1 MNQFL
6 EGSFLGREKE
16 GMPVKLGGGLGA
28 RALAGARG
36 VEVGGITGTMGVEVG
51 GVGVGDEAGG
61 GVGVGVSI
69 FRRNGGKR
77 EVDVAR
83 SKESR
88 ASKLVKSRSVLLS
101 P

>member
-1 MNQFL
+1 
-6 EGSFLGREKE
+6 
-16 GMPVKLGGGLGA
+16 MPVKLGGGLGA

-69 FRRNGGKR
+69 FRGTEGRGKSTLR
-77 EVDVAR
+77 VQKKVERR
-83 SKESR
+83 SS
-88 ASKLVKSRSVLLS
+88 
-101 P
+101 